1 MQHLSMMFP
10 DLLQLM
16 WNQQKGNADNM
27 QLLGLFAQVCRSF
40 RVIAAAVRSHPRDT
54 FLMARYTRSANVY
67 LAKLP
72 ETLNVGWKDYF
83 GKRLPGD
90 YGPLSFLYPEDDFVL
105 RCAVQDVTYG
115 LCRFLHHKPT
125 VDVCVQEFA
134 LIEIQTRRLISTDVV
149 RVMAYGVLPLVRVMQ
164 TYFGDEQLCLSVMR
178 LLHRI
183 ALLPTSSDDEF
194 EMLSS
199 PAQCTFAAAKITDLL
214 RIFQPDTAGQYEAPV
229 SVVDTPA
236 VDEQLGL
243 VATGKI
249 VRNWFLAGALVV
261 ELVQERAWWPLAKWS

>member
-1 MQHLSMMFP
+1 MQHLSMMSP

-40 RVIAAAVRSHPRDT
+40 RVIAAAVRSNPRDT
-54 FLMARYTRSANVY
+54 FLMARYTRTANVY

-72 ETLNVGWKDYF
+72 ETLNEGWKDYF
-83 GKRLPGD
+83 GRRLARD
-90 YGPLSFLYPEDDFVL
+90 AALLLPEDDFML
-105 RCAVQDVTYG
+105 RCAVDEVTFG

-214 RIFQPDTAGQYEAPV
+214 RIFQPDTAGQDEAPV

-261 ELVQERAWWPLAKWS
+261 FDQNPDSHKCVIC